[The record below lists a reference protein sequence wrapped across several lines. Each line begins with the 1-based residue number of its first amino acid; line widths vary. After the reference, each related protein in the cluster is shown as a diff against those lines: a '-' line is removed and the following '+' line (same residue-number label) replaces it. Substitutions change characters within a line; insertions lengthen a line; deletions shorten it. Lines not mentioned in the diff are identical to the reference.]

1 LIVLRDKSTY
11 SKRTCRFPAFGGVTV
26 QAMWPE
32 TASLARFALP
42 TRKIATQAVAFGFYV
57 DAAFQFESSQL
68 VV

>member
-1 LIVLRDKSTY
+1 
-11 SKRTCRFPAFGGVTV
+11 VTV